1 VPTDGLGELGLD
13 GPPAVPGS
21 APAPAPYDPATTP
34 YAFTAG
40 YGETP
45 TVDPAAFRIAN
56 PAWRALAFA
65 IDGIGTFVITTV
77 IVFVGLA
84 AGGFATFFAIPVVPL
99 LSALLATVL
108 TATIG
113 VTPGKAL
120 VGLRVVHVVTG
131 RPIGAWAILRSLVI
145 VSPLL
150 LTFVVTSVISRLTY
164 SSYNSGGSNDLLY
177 SLGEF
182 VYWLPFVGWLA
193 LFVIVIVR
201 PRHRGLEDL
210 VARSVVIKR

>member
-1 VPTDGLGELGLD
+1 MPSPQATERRARSTPRRSGSRTRRGEL
-13 GPPAVPGS
+13 
-21 APAPAPYDPATTP
+21 
-34 YAFTAG
+34 
-40 YGETP
+40 
-45 TVDPAAFRIAN
+45 
-56 PAWRALAFA
+56 LAFA

-99 LSALLATVL
+99 LSAVLSTVL

-113 VTPGKAL
+113 VTPGKAI

-145 VSPLL
+145 VSPLVV
-150 LTFVVTSVISRLTY
+150 TFVISGVLSSLTY
-164 SSYNSGGSNDLLY
+164 SSFNSDGSNDLLY
-177 SLGEF
+177 SLSNL
-182 VYWLPFVGWLA
+182 VYWMPFVGWIA
-193 LFVIVIVR
+193 LFVVVIAR

-210 VARSVVIKR
+210 AGRSVVVKR